1 MVLRRKFTMVVQPML
16 VQMVVV
22 LLVMFNHDFFRFLH
36 ILFDI
41 IIEVCTLKYTFVF
54 IFSVCTY

>member
-1 MVLRRKFTMVVQPML
+1 ML

-22 LLVMFNHDFFRFLH
+22 LLVMFNHDFFRFWH
-36 ILFDI
+36 ILFDT